1 MKLTGLIPIAATLVL
16 SLPLCAQGV
25 PRETDLGAGLVFPS
39 GHLGDVTT
47 HGYTFTFITRIP
59 LRAWPVDLRIGASYA
74 HFGRNE
80 NPTVFAPG
88 VPFSARD
95 NAAYLSGSLGLEYPL
110 TKTGPT
116 IPYALVDWGYFH
128 GMGAVPSQL
137 LGGDRKVNHLG
148 GDVGGGVKFA
158 INRFE
163 LFTEARYV
171 TIAGGDKYV
180 PIMAGVAF

>member
-1 MKLTGLIPIAATLVL
+1 MKLTGLISLAAIAIM
-16 SLPLCAQGV
+16 SLPLGAQAVG
-25 PRETDLGAGLVFPS
+25 RESDLGGGIVFPS
-39 GHLGDVTT
+39 GQLGDVTT
-47 HGYTFTFITRIP
+47 HGHTVTFITRIP
-59 LRAWPVDLRIGASYA
+59 LRAYPVDVRIGASYA
-74 HFGRNE
+74 HFGLNK

-95 NAAYLSGSLGLEYPL
+95 NAAYLSGSLGLEYPF
-110 TKTGPT
+110 TKNGPT

-158 INRFE
+158 VNRLE
-163 LFTEARYV
+163 LFAEARYV

-180 PIMAGVAF
+180 PIMAGIAF